1 MPGSN
6 LYKAVLPT
14 LIAAFMLSMLPL
26 PDWAEHWR
34 PDWVTLVLIYW
45 VMALPNQVGVTFA
58 WITGLL
64 LDVALGTI
72 LGQNAVGIAL
82 ISWVVL
88 LQYQRIRVFSL
99 VQQAL
104 VVLTLLLIK
113 QLLVLWINGL
123 VGRAPDNLLMYFLP
137 SLTGAMIWPWIF
149 QVLRNI
155 RRHFSVTSR
164 L

>member
-1 MPGSN
+1 MPGNN

-14 LIAAFMLSMLPL
+14 LIAAFMLAMLPL

-45 VMALPNQVGVTFA
+45 VMALPNEMGVTFA
-58 WITGLL
+58 WVTGLL

-72 LGQNAVGIAL
+72 LGQNAVGLVL

-99 VQQAL
+99 VQQSL

-123 VGRAPDNLLMYFLP
+123 VGREPDNLMLYFLP
-137 SLTGAMIWPWIF
+137 SITGALIWPWLF

-155 RRHFSVTSR
+155 RRRFAVTMR